1 MPRLIW
7 SPAALQDVQ
16 HIYRSLAA
24 QNATAAQR
32 AIKSVLQQ
40 VSVLEQQSGL
50 GRPIEDLPVEFREW
64 VIDFGDSGYVAR
76 YRVEASAVTIL
87 AIRHQREVG
96 F

>member
-7 SPAALQDVQ
+7 SPSALQDVQ
-16 HIYRSLAA
+16 RLYRFLAA

-32 AIKSVLQQ
+32 AIKSVRQQ
-40 VSVLEQQSGL
+40 ITLLEQQPGL

-76 YRVEASAVTIL
+76 YRVDSSTVTIL
-87 AIRHQREVG
+87 ALRHQREVG